1 LRTLRR
7 ALKSPPPLI
16 AGATAELFRTKVK
29 AVELEAERLQQEAM
43 YRLADESPLGREM
56 SSPEEAA
63 CANVAAYE
71 AICRGTFP
79 KSAIETLLAALAA
92 LGRKTEE

>member
-1 LRTLRR
+1 
-7 ALKSPPPLI
+7 
-16 AGATAELFRTKVK
+16 
-29 AVELEAERLQQEAM
+29 
-43 YRLADESPLGREM
+43 M

-71 AICRGTFP
+71 AICRRGTFP
-79 KSAIETLLAALAA
+79 KPAIETLLAALAA